1 VINKILIIF
10 VVALLAFSFLYTMS
24 LLAVNSKRIDL
35 LEQGHITQIEDK
47 AHRSDLMLER
57 MAAARKAAQ
66 AKRDEEQ

>member
-1 VINKILIIF
+1 MINKILIIF

-24 LLAVNSKRIDL
+24 LSKRIDL

-47 AHRSDLMLER
+47 KHRSDLMLER

-66 AKRDEEQ
+66 TKRDEGQ

>member
-10 VVALLAFSFLYTMS
+10 VVALLAFSFIYTVS
-24 LLAVNSKRIDL
+24 LSKRIDL

-47 AHRSDLMLER
+47 KHRSDLMLER

-66 AKRDEEQ
+66 TKRDEGQ

>member
-1 VINKILIIF
+1 MINKILIIF
-10 VVALLAFSFLYTMS
+10 VVALLAFSFHTMS